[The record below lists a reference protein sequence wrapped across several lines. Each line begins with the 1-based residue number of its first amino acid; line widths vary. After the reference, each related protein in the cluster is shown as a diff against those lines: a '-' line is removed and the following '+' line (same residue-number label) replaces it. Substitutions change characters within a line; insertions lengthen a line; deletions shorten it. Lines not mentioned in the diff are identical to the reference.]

1 MIQFK
6 YLDEEIEAEF
16 LGREFLLWLWY
27 RSEVDFARVA
37 GATGHAMDL
46 WVEDRLVLRGEAD
59 EAQRFDLKGGA
70 PATSVTARTAVLEGR
85 SVQAARFGLRDD
97 QLEFTFELH
106 ADLSVRGLKVP
117 DPDLADDETVGRQ
130 RMVEEIQTRIDD
142 LYDRFCTA
150 RLADAWESTE
160 CPAMI
165 SWLRGG

>member
-1 MIQFK
+1 MFQFQ

-27 RSEVDFARVA
+27 RSEVDFASVT
-37 GATGHAMDL
+37 GATGVAMDL
-46 WVEDRLVLRGEAD
+46 WVEDRLLLRGEAD

-70 PATSVTARTAVLEGR
+70 PATSATARTAILEGR
-85 SVQAARFGLRDD
+85 SVQAARFGLRDE

-130 RMVEEIQTRIDD
+130 RMVDEIQLRIDD
-142 LYDRFCTA
+142 LYDRFCTS
-150 RLADAWESTE
+150 RLAPSWETTE
-160 CPAMI
+160 FPAML
-165 SWLRGG
+165 SWLRSG